1 MTGNYLECNKYVG
14 SMIEFFSLQKD
25 QIRSPIVQLLFSPFR
40 RQFNVHAQDIIGN
53 CLGYLYTRH
62 DSNDL
67 VQQFRAI
74 QAKSERLESTGK
86 I

>member
-1 MTGNYLECNKYVG
+1 MNNSFLNFPILQWDIYNFT
-14 SMIEFFSLQKD
+14 FFFH
-25 QIRSPIVQLLFSPFR
+25 PR
-40 RQFNVHAQDIIGN
+40 RQFNVHALDIIGN

-74 QAKSERLESTGK
+74 QAKLERLESSGK

>member
-1 MTGNYLECNKYVG
+1 MIDFGLDNMSVLFNYF
-14 SMIEFFSLQKD
+14 FFS
-25 QIRSPIVQLLFSPFR
+25 FR